1 MESSIISLIERDKNK
16 CRAIGAVSFR
26 SEGLIFHGSL
36 LHDFDL
42 LVLVVCSDIGYS
54 SQIRIEHCVL
64 GKFHYQLMYL
74 GKNNIKNWA
83 TAGLNSE
90 IVECFLRGNVI
101 WDDAGELADLRH
113 DLYSFGEK
121 MQERR
126 KLNEYAKL
134 LRTFVEAK
142 KYVQENV
149 LMDAY
154 YRIVQALKHY
164 ASIELIEQGILP
176 ESKVWEQVRP
186 INSVAYKLLD
196 ELTDNKETLE
206 QRIQLVL
213 LASEFSVMSKMEDC
227 CSLLLHILSSRKSAW
242 SFQELI
248 EAPDL
253 VYIKAELPMLLRK
266 LVYRSL
272 VTEVTIPLQN
282 GQGEWR
288 EIRYIGIAKQL

>member
-1 MESSIISLIERDKNK
+1 MESSIVSLIEKDKNG
-16 CRAIGAVSFR
+16 CRAIGAVSLR
-26 SEGLIFHGSL
+26 SDGLIFHGSL

-42 LVLVVCSDIGYS
+42 LVLVVCSNFGS
-54 SQIRIEHCVL
+54 SPQITIEHCVS
-64 GKFHYQLMYL
+64 GKLHYQLMYL
-74 GKNNIKNWA
+74 GKNDIRNWA
-83 TAGLNSE
+83 MAGLNRE
-90 IVECFLRGNVI
+90 IVQCFLRGAVI
-101 WDDAGELADLRH
+101 WDDEGKLQ
-113 DLYSFGEK
+113 SFRQDILNFGQK
-121 MQERR
+121 MQEQR

-142 KYVQENV
+142 KYAQEND

-176 ESKVWEQVRP
+176 ESSVWEQVRP
-186 INSVAYKLLD
+186 INSVAYKLFD
-196 ELTDNKETLE
+196 ELTDNNETLE

-227 CSLLLHILSSRKSAW
+227 CSLLIHILGSRKSAW

-248 EAPDL
+248 EVPDL

-272 VTEVTIPLQN
+272 VREVTIQLQN

-288 EIRYIGIAKQL
+288 EIRYLV

>member
-1 MESSIISLIERDKNK
+1 MESSIVSLIEKEKNG
-16 CRAIGAVSFR
+16 CRAIGAVSLR
-26 SEGLIFHGSL
+26 SDGLIFHGSL

-42 LVLVVCSDIGYS
+42 LVLVVCSGIGLS
-54 SQIRIEHCVL
+54 PQITIEHCVS
-64 GKFHYQLMYL
+64 GKLHYQLMYL
-74 GKNNIKNWA
+74 GKNDIRNWA
-83 TAGLNSE
+83 MAGLHRE
-90 IVECFLRGNVI
+90 IIQSFLRGEVI
-101 WDDAGELADLRH
+101 WDDEGKLTDLRQ
-113 DLYSFGEK
+113 DLSNFGEK

-142 KYVQENV
+142 KYAQEND

-176 ESKVWEQVRP
+176 ESSVWEQVRP
-186 INSVAYKLLD
+186 INSVAYKLFD

-227 CSLLLHILSSRKSAW
+227 CSLLIHILSSRKSAW
-242 SFQELI
+242 SFQELM
-248 EAPDL
+248 EVPDL
-253 VYIKAELPMLLRK
+253 VYIKAELPILLRK

-272 VTEVTIPLQN
+272 VTEVTIPLQ
-282 GQGEWR
+282 GGHGEGR
-288 EIRYIGIAKQL
+288 EIRYLV